1 MAMIKKKRKENASYV
16 SLVESV
22 LSDARLMPVGAG
34 RGGGLMTNLSQ
45 FCDEK
50 PLDSSCLQG
59 GMVTTVLG
67 LS

>member
-1 MAMIKKKRKENASYV
+1 
-16 SLVESV
+16 
-22 LSDARLMPVGAG
+22 MPVGAG

-45 FCDEK
+45 FFDEK

-67 LS
+67 LSEQTGQSDPGITIKFYRLGDSCCPSTN